1 MHCFIFVRWRQ
12 GFDSSVQI
20 IMDLSKPYQI
30 SGILLVGGLLV
41 LRSHPAVKTSA
52 MSLLR
57 FACLGKVAF
66 RQARGQPEAAE
77 MNRRKIHKWERIKF
91 ANEWGE
97 PITSSTIN
105 LRQSGG
111 WHTMII
117 SHKHL
122 SVPVSF
128 SVARPAT
135 TPHSSGSAR
144 QAPRWEV
151 SGIKKTNLFC
161 IGSSW
166 LHILLYIDWGPG
178 AWSIVFNQTTRL
190 APIVSFQTFDPTKET
205 QLEFAKADSIED
217 LRLPAYSEGRPN
229 IASEHLKRTG
239 LIELGK
245 FHATALLTF
254 FFESCSLGRVPRH
267 TLQVLV
273 PPPHPC
279 LQPAQLG
286 EGVVS
291 MQRMGWILPPETHM
305 EHGFGHRVPFQEG
318 AFGVV
323 VSVVWNIVYIWNI
336 YYTYIQ
342 IDR

>member
-52 MSLLR
+52 MFLLR

-66 RQARGQPEAAE
+66 QQARGQPEAAE

-111 WHTMII
+111 WHTMI

-144 QAPRWEV
+144 QAPR
-151 SGIKKTNLFC
+151 
-161 IGSSW
+161 
-166 LHILLYIDWGPG
+166 
-178 AWSIVFNQTTRL
+178 
-190 APIVSFQTFDPTKET
+190 
-205 QLEFAKADSIED
+205 
-217 LRLPAYSEGRPN
+217 
-229 IASEHLKRTG
+229 
-239 LIELGK
+239 
-245 FHATALLTF
+245 
-254 FFESCSLGRVPRH
+254 
-267 TLQVLV
+267 
-273 PPPHPC
+273 
-279 LQPAQLG
+279 
-286 EGVVS
+286 
-291 MQRMGWILPPETHM
+291 
-305 EHGFGHRVPFQEG
+305 
-318 AFGVV
+318 
-323 VSVVWNIVYIWNI
+323 
-336 YYTYIQ
+336 
-342 IDR
+342 